1 MTPLLGIPS
10 SRRFDSVQP
19 HHFCPFHIGGSRCKS
34 QLTTMNL
41 VLFAPTE
48 IDRPLDL
55 TDDRARH
62 VLKVLRRQVG
72 DEFDVG
78 LINGPRGK
86 ARVTALGAE
95 RLELDFTWAAP
106 HPPPPSTTVIM
117 GLPRPQTARDILRD
131 ATTLGATTLFF
142 VRTART
148 DPNYASSSLWTTG
161 EWERHLAIGAAQA
174 EVIIID
180 DFNLPTP
187 TGVQIWDT
195 SFDRSAGPGT
205 DDGLGASSGTM
216 SLASNPSLLA
226 TTRVISHPSRRRC
239 FCRA

>member
-1 MTPLLGIPS
+1 
-10 SRRFDSVQP
+10 
-19 HHFCPFHIGGSRCKS
+19 
-34 QLTTMNL
+34 MNL

-174 EVIIID
+174 
-180 DFNLPTP
+180 FATHLPT
-187 TGVQIWDT
+187 V
-195 SFDRSAGPGT
+195 SFDQKLDSALNQSHVGDSPVIVL
-205 DDGLGASSGTM
+205 DHYEAASP
-216 SLASNPSLLA
+216 LAQFSVASA
-226 TTRVISHPSRRRC
+226 TTPATLLIGPERGWAETDRALFTELKLPLYHLGDRVLRTETAVTAALALVMAA
-239 FCRA
+239 RARA